1 LYFVFFLEGEVFGEE
16 IDELLRRFS
25 REGSSDDIESY
36 DGGLEGV
43 ESLIVEIVTLRCAS
57 WEKV

>member
-1 LYFVFFLEGEVFGEE
+1 VFGEE
-16 IDELLRRFS
+16 IDELLRCFS
-25 REGSSDDIESY
+25 REGRGDDIESY